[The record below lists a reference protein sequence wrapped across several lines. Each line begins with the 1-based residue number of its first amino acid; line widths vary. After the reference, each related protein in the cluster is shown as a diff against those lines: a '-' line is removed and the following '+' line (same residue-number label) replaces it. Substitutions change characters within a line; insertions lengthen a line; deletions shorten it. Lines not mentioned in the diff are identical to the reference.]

1 MQDDLERI
9 LFHETAIL
17 SRLDQLAAEI
27 SQEYRGRE
35 LTVIAVLSGSLMF
48 MADLLR
54 RIPLPLRLDFVSV
67 ASYYGNAQTTGEIT
81 FKLATA
87 SVAAATGQIALPD
100 VKHRHIL
107 VLDDILD
114 SGHTLA
120 AIREKLEAVAPRSI
134 RVCVLLS
141 KKKPRARIVH
151 ADYVGFE
158 IEDEFVVGYGL
169 DFMER
174 YRNLPYIGVLR
185 KDLIAQENSSLTRES
200 RE

>member
-9 LFHETAIL
+9 LFHERAIL

-54 RIPLPLRLDFVSV
+54 RIPLPLRLDFMSV
-67 ASYYGNAQTTGEIT
+67 ASYGNAQTTGEIA

-87 SVAAATGQIALPD
+87 SVAAATGQTALPD
-100 VKHRHIL
+100 VKDRHVL

-120 AIREKLEAVAPRSI
+120 AVREKLEAVAPRSI

-141 KKKPRARIVH
+141 KKKPRARVVH

-174 YRNLPYIGVLR
+174 YRNLPDIGVLR
-185 KDLIAQENSSLTRES
+185 KELMAEARSL
-200 RE
+200 